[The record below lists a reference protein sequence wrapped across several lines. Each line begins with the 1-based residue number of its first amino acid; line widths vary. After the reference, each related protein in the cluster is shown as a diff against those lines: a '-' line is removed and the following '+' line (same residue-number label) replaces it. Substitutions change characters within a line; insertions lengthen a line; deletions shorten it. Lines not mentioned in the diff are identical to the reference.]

1 MNNQPSFI
9 IFLIV
14 VIVLCLQI
22 FFQFKSIFKWFT
34 NSKKSSKARA
44 PRVLKPRSERD
55 CPQCRKARESGEAAH
70 FACSHIPIPWSQ
82 KKSKKGRKKTVCTR
96 HQFCS
101 HPDCDYYLI
110 TDDKIHALVGYG
122 KHGKYED
129 IQDLICQACRKKFTI
144 RKHTL
149 LYRLKTHSKIVRLAL
164 HFLAMGVDISALEE
178 VMAIRES
185 TLRTWLVR
193 SGVQGR
199 KLHERFFTGL
209 ELVHV
214 QLDELWANVKQ
225 AEQAVWVWVVC
236 DAKTKIVPVMQLGS
250 RTQEM
255 AYSVVHEL
263 KSKLKVGCVPVFSTD
278 GLAHYF
284 YALTAHFGE
293 WVRAEGEKKSVWM
306 VLPNFLYAQVIKH
319 HRKYRLVDVEERQ
332 IWGLPEEYRR
342 LLKAGGLS
350 GNINTSFVERI
361 NLTIRQSVSKLT
373 RRTWGTAQ
381 YTSELSE
388 HLYWWLA
395 YYHFSRYHE
404 SLRMRIE
411 EPIARK
417 GKQRSKE
424 YRKVTPAVAAGLT
437 DRRWSVMELI
447 SYPLP

>member
-1 MNNQPSFI
+1 
-9 IFLIV
+9 
-14 VIVLCLQI
+14 
-22 FFQFKSIFKWFT
+22 
-34 NSKKSSKARA
+34 
-44 PRVLKPRSERD
+44 
-55 CPQCRKARESGEAAH
+55 
-70 FACSHIPIPWSQ
+70 
-82 KKSKKGRKKTVCTR
+82 
-96 HQFCS
+96 
-101 HPDCDYYLI
+101 LI
-110 TDDKIHALVGYG
+110 TDEKIHELVGYG
-122 KHGKYED
+122 THGKYED
-129 IQDLICQACRKKFTI
+129 VQDLICQACRKKFTV

-178 VMAIRES
+178 VRAIRES

-199 KLHERFFTGL
+199 KLRERFFTGL

-236 DAKTKIVPVMQLGS
+236 DAKIKVVPVVQLGS

-263 KSKLKVGCVPVFSTD
+263 KSKVGCVPVFSTD

-293 WVRAEGEKKSVWM
+293 WVQVEGEKKSVWM

-319 HRKYRLVDVEERQ
+319 QRRYRLVEVEERQ

-350 GNINTSFVERI
+350 GNINTSFGERV
-361 NLTIRQSVSKLT
+361 NPLALPARASVTIRQSVSKLT
-373 RRTWGTAQ
+373 RRTW
-381 YTSELSE
+381 
-388 HLYWWLA
+388 
-395 YYHFSRYHE
+395 
-404 SLRMRIE
+404 
-411 EPIARK
+411 
-417 GKQRSKE
+417 
-424 YRKVTPAVAAGLT
+424 
-437 DRRWSVMELI
+437 RRA
-447 SYPLP
+447 

>member
-1 MNNQPSFI
+1 MHWWGMASMGNM
-9 IFLIV
+9 
-14 VIVLCLQI
+14 
-22 FFQFKSIFKWFT
+22 
-34 NSKKSSKARA
+34 
-44 PRVLKPRSERD
+44 
-55 CPQCRKARESGEAAH
+55 
-70 FACSHIPIPWSQ
+70 
-82 KKSKKGRKKTVCTR
+82 
-96 HQFCS
+96 
-101 HPDCDYYLI
+101 
-110 TDDKIHALVGYG
+110 
-122 KHGKYED
+122 ED

-149 LYRLKTHSKIVRLAL
+149 LYRLKTHSKVVRLAL
-164 HFLAMGVDISALEE
+164 HFLAMGVDVSALEE

-199 KLHERFFTGL
+199 KLHERFFTSL

-236 DAKTKIVPVMQLGS
+236 DAKTKVVPVMQLGS

-293 WVRAEGEKKSVWM
+293 WVHVEGEKKLVWL
-306 VLPNFLYAQVIKH
+306 VLSNFLYAQVIKH
-319 HRKYRLVDVEERQ
+319 QRKYRLVDVEQRQ

-373 RRTWGTAQ
+373 RRTWGRAQ
-381 YTSELSE
+381 YTTELSE

-395 YYHFSRYHE
+395 ASRYHFSRYHE
-404 SLRMRIE
+404 NLRIRME

-417 GKQRSKE
+417 GKR
-424 YRKVTPAVAAGLT
+424 
-437 DRRWSVMELI
+437 I
-447 SYPLP
+447 

>member
-1 MNNQPSFI
+1 MP
-9 IFLIV
+9 
-14 VIVLCLQI
+14 
-22 FFQFKSIFKWFT
+22 T
-34 NSKKSSKARA
+34 
-44 PRVLKPRSERD
+44 
-55 CPQCRKARESGEAAH
+55 
-70 FACSHIPIPWSQ
+70 PWPE
-82 KKSKKGRKKTVCTR
+82 KKSKRGRKKTVCTR

-101 HPDCDYYLI
+101 NPDCDYYLI

-185 TLRTWLVR
+185 MLRTWLVR

-199 KLHERFFTGL
+199 KLHERFFAGL

-225 AEQAVWVWVVC
+225 AEQSVWVWVVC
-236 DAKTKIVPVMQLGS
+236 DAKTKIVPVMQLGA

-255 AYSVVHEL
+255 AYSVEHEL
-263 KSKLKVGCVPVFSTD
+263 KSKLKAGCVPVFSTD

-293 WVRAEGEKKSVWM
+293 WVHVKGEKKPVWM
-306 VLPNFLYAQVIKH
+306 ILSDFYYAQVIK
-319 HRKYRLVDVEERQ
+319 RQRRRRTVEVEQRQ
-332 IWGLPEEYRR
+332 IWGLPSEYRT

-350 GNINTSFVERI
+350 GNINISFVERV
-361 NLTIRQSVSKLT
+361 NLTIRQNVSKLT

-381 YTSELSE
+381 YTTELSE
-388 HLYWWLA
+388 HLYWWLS

-404 SLRMRIE
+404 SLRVRIE

-417 GKQRSKE
+417 GKQRPKE

-447 SYPLP
+447 SFPLL